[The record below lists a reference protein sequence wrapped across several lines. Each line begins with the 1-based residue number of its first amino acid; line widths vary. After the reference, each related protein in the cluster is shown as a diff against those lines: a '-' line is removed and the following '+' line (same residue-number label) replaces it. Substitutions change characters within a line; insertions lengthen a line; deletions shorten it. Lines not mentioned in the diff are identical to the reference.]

1 MVAELKAGTGPVSF
15 GVSKAPVGLSAEQ
28 GPLLRA
34 KDAHEKHDNLC
45 PGEIV
50 ILTSS
55 DFAQGQ
61 LFFFF

>member
-1 MVAELKAGTGPVSF
+1 MLEERAQSLAVSF
-15 GVSKAPVGLSAEQ
+15 VMAEAEQ

-34 KDAHEKHDNLC
+34 KDAHEKHDNPC

-55 DFAQGQ
+55 VFAQGQ